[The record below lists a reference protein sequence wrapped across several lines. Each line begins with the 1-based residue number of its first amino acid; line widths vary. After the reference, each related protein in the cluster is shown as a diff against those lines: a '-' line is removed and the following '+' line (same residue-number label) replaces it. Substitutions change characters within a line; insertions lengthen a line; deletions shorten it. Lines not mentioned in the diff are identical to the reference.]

1 MSGDGDEWTSLPLRE
16 ATRDRFRT
24 HRPQEASSADAFL
37 NTLLDEY
44 ESVESDTVDLAERL
58 DRIESAAKEAT
69 SAAQSTQ
76 RAIEDMEK
84 RR

>member
-1 MSGDGDEWTSLPLRE
+1 MSDDGDEWTSLPLRE

-24 HRPQEASSADAFL
+24 HRPQDASSADAFL

-44 ESVESDTVDLAERL
+44 EGVESDDVDVAERL

-69 SAAQSTQ
+69 SAAQSAEQ
-76 RAIEDMEK
+76 AINEVVD
-84 RR
+84 R